1 VPRKKK
7 IDEKVEARIDELEDK
22 LLALKADYFG
32 TALDELRLPRGDL
45 AVVTF
50 RLGPKTF
57 ALPLWAVKGISRAV
71 TIVEEGELGPGYV
84 GVVNYHDE
92 MVPVLDAARALGVE
106 SRDLELGDHV
116 IYFSAGGRRVA
127 LAVTAVIDV
136 ETLDGEKLIP
146 AGEAGL
152 PRRPFLGAYDQGNTL
167 LRLLE
172 PAALLPDIG
181 GANATRSKK

>member
-1 VPRKKK
+1 MPRKKK
-7 IDEKVEARIDELEDK
+7 IDEQVEARIAELEDK

-50 RLGPKTF
+50 RLGPKNF

-71 TIVEEGELGPGYV
+71 ALAEEGELGPGYV
-84 GVVNYHDE
+84 GAINYHDE
-92 MVPVLDAARALGVE
+92 MVPVLDVSRVLGAE
-106 SRDLELGDHV
+106 SRELELGDHV

-127 LAVTAVIDV
+127 LVVTAVIDV
-136 ETLDGEKLIP
+136 ETLDGGKVVP

-152 PRRPFLGAYDQGNTL
+152 PRRPFLGAYDQGGTL

-172 PAALLPDIG
+172 PAALLPDVG
-181 GANATRSKK
+181 GAGASRRKK